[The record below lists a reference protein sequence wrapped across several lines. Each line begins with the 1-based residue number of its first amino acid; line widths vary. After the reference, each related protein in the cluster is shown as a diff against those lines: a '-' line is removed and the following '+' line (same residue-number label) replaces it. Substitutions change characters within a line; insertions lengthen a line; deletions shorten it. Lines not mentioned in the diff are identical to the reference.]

1 MKILQNYLNK
11 TLHYPGIQTEPDK
24 NVGFIVVIPCYNEP
38 FLFDTLESLRAC
50 ASPDSQ
56 VEVIVVL
63 NAPFEAHNRG
73 LEQNDKSRN
82 EFRGWIKEVNDSWI
96 RFLLL
101 DLGIVHD
108 KHAGVGYA
116 RKAGMDES
124 IYRFN
129 KTGRDDG
136 VIISLDADAVC
147 DNNYF
152 TEIEKLY
159 RQEKDLNGCH
169 NYFEHILQGNED
181 KLIYE
186 AAAHYELYLRQY
198 TESLRW
204 SKFPYAFHTIGS
216 CFTVS
221 CRAYAKQGGMNKR
234 KGGEDFYFLQKIFSL
249 GKYKELNTIRISLS
263 PRPSDRV
270 PFGTGK
276 EIIKYINGKKKH
288 AYNFQAFKELKRLF
302 DSLDDIHAS
311 QNNKGYCMPFVSPCL
326 KSFLDKS
333 NFQERINEIFSN
345 ASTYEAFRK
354 RFFNWFNAFRILK
367 YLNHA
372 HGIYYDKVDL
382 LEVSKELLNETG
394 YGWEGDDVFALLHA
408 YREIQRNRIFKI

>member
-1 MKILQNYLNK
+1 MEILQNYLNK
-11 TLHYPGIQTEPDK
+11 MLHYPGIQTEPDK
-24 NVGFIVVIPCYNEP
+24 NVRFIVVIPCYNEP
-38 FLFDTLESLRAC
+38 FLFNTLESMRAC
-50 ASPDSQ
+50 ASPGSQ
-56 VEVIVVL
+56 VEVVVVL
-63 NAPFEAHNRG
+63 NTPYDADKKR
-73 LEQNDKSRN
+73 LEQNDKTRD
-82 EFRGWIKEVNDSWI
+82 EFRDWIKEVNDSWI

-101 DLGIVHD
+101 DLGMVYD

-116 RKAGMDES
+116 RKAGMDEA

-129 KTGRDDG
+129 KSGRDDG
-136 VIISLDADAVC
+136 VIISLDADALC
-147 DNNYF
+147 DKNYF

-159 RQEKDLNGCH
+159 HQEKDLNGCH

-204 SKFPYAFHTIGS
+204 SQFPYAFHTIGS

-221 CRAYAKQGGMNKR
+221 CRAYVKQGGMNKR
-234 KGGEDFYFLQKIFSL
+234 KGGEDFYFLQKIFLL
-249 GKYKELNTIRISLS
+249 GKFTELNTTRISLS
-263 PRPSDRV
+263 PRASDRV

-276 EIIKYINGKKKH
+276 EIIKYINGNKKR
-288 AYNFQAFKELKRLF
+288 AYSLKAFKELKRLF
-302 DSLDDIHAS
+302 GSLDKMYAS
-311 QNNKGYCMPFVSPCL
+311 QNNKGYYMSSVSPCL
-326 KSFLDKS
+326 KSFLDSS
-333 NFQERINEIFSN
+333 NFEERIKEIFSN
-345 ASTYEAFRK
+345 SSTYEAFRK

-372 HGIYYDKVDL
+372 HGIYYDKVNL
-382 LEVSKELLNETG
+382 LEVSKELLHESG
-394 YGWEGDDVFALLHA
+394 YGWQGDDVFALVDA